1 MTRLT
6 TKAALACLPAAPA
19 CLLAALALTAC
30 TTPGQPGQPPMAQPA
45 SSPEM
50 PAVAANP
57 PAPGFDA
64 EGSDARAIELAD
76 KAMLAMGGRAAW
88 DRTRYITWRFFG
100 GRLHVWD
107 KWTGNHRFEEDDL
120 VVLHNIRTHEGRAWR
135 AGEPVVDADTL
146 AARLD
151 RAHAAWINDAYWLVM
166 PYKLKDS
173 GVTLTYVEEGMTEE
187 GLPAHIVELTF
198 RDVGRTPQNRYR
210 VWLDIHTGLA
220 SQWSFYRNAA
230 DEEPA
235 FVMPWANWQPYGGIL
250 LNDDFGRRRH
260 SAIAVFD
267 DLPESVFTDPG
278 EISLTE

>member
-76 KAMLAMGGRAAW
+76 KAMGGRAAW

-120 VVLHNIRTHEGRAWR
+120 VVLHNIHTHEGRAWR

>member
-1 MTRLT
+1 MTQPSMRG
-6 TKAALACLPAAPA
+6 ALA
-19 CLLAALALTAC
+19 LLAALTLAAC
-30 TTPGQPGQPPMAQPA
+30 TPPPVQPA
-45 SSPEM
+45 PPE
-50 PAVAANP
+50 PIPGPDPERIGFVEANP

-120 VVLHNIRTHEGRAWR
+120 VVLHNIHTHEGRAWR

-210 VWLDIHTGLA
+210 VWLDIHTGLV
-220 SQWSFYRNAA
+220 SQWAFYRNAA
-230 DEEPA
+230 DEEPG

-260 SAIAVFD
+260 SDIAVFD